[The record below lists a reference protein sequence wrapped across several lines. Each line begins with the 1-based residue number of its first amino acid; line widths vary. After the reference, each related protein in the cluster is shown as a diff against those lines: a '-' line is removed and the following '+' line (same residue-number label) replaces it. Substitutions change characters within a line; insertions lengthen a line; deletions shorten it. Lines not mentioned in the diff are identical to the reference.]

1 MDKEEEQLSNEE
13 DENMSGAVK
22 DQGYRK
28 TSLSS
33 QKLEEISVRPV
44 TIKDGKS
51 LPLIFLNPR
60 KEKGLAAG
68 QIRRHRRI

>member
-1 MDKEEEQLSNEE
+1 MNV
-13 DENMSGAVK
+13 APK

-60 KEKGLAAG
+60 KEKSLAVG
-68 QIRRHRRI
+68 QIRRRRRI